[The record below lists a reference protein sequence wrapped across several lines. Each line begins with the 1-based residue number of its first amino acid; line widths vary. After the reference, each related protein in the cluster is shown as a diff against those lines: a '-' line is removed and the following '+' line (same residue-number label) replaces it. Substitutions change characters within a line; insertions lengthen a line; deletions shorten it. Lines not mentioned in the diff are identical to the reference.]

1 MKQVLSLYGIV
12 LGALALA
19 VAGLGVAE
27 ALVLTFGAIAL
38 MALMISGTFLWL
50 WQVRATPLA
59 LGMSLSWAG
68 SGLTT
73 GWWWAMQMAQSTV
86 LGPVAGVETVAL
98 FLFLSLLISGAVL
111 HFSVI
116 QGTFG
121 LSGLKFLWPVAGAV
135 SVSFGG
141 LLIL

>member
-1 MKQVLSLYGIV
+1 MKQVVTLYGVV

-27 ALVLTFGAIAL
+27 ALLLTFGAIAL
-38 MALMISGTFLWL
+38 MALTISGTFLWL

-73 GWWWAMQMAQSTV
+73 GWWWAMQVLQSP
-86 LGPVAGVETVAL
+86 LCGPVAGTEAAAL

-121 LSGLKFLWPVAGAV
+121 LSGLKFLWPVFGAV
-135 SVSFGG
+135 IVSFGV

>member
-1 MKQVLSLYGIV
+1 MKQVLTLYGTV
-12 LGALALA
+12 LAALTLAVLALGTA
-19 VAGLGVAE
+19 P
-27 ALVLTFGAIAL
+27 ALLLAFGAIAL
-38 MALMISGTFLWL
+38 MALMISATFLWL

-73 GWWWAMQMAQSTV
+73 GWWWALQIGESPVWRGAQNAQIA
-86 LGPVAGVETVAL
+86 LL

-121 LSGLKFLWPVAGAV
+121 LSGGKFLWPVFGAV
-135 SVSFGG
+135 IASFGV
-141 LLIL
+141 LLAL

>member
-1 MKQVLSLYGIV
+1 MKQVAILYAAVVAAAI
-12 LGALALA
+12 LA
-19 VAGLGVAE
+19 VRTVGYEQA
-27 ALVLTFGAIAL
+27 VLIAYGAIAL
-38 MALMISGTFLWL
+38 MALMISATFLWL

-68 SGLTT
+68 SGLTI
-73 GWWWAMQMAQSTV
+73 GWWWLMHIADNPAW
-86 LGPVAGVETVAL
+86 GREAAAL

-121 LSGLKFLWPVAGAV
+121 LRGIVFLWPVFGAV
-135 SVSFGG
+135 LVSLGA
-141 LLIL
+141 LLLL

>member
-1 MKQVLSLYGIV
+1 MKQVMTLYGIV
-12 LGALALA
+12 LGAGCLAA
-19 VAGLGVAE
+19 GGLGME
-27 ALVLTFGAIAL
+27 QALLLAYGAISL
-38 MALMISGTFLWL
+38 MALMIAATFLWL

-68 SGLTT
+68 SGLTI
-73 GWWWAMQMAQSTV
+73 GWWWAMQIAQS
-86 LGPVAGVETVAL
+86 PVWGMEAAVL

-121 LSGLKFLWPVAGAV
+121 LSGLFFLWPVFGALL
-135 SVSFGG
+135 VSFGV
-141 LLIL
+141 LLLL